1 MEDKWHVRDLFIM
14 QNFSLEIIFLQ
25 NFKTL
30 LHCLLVP
37 DLLSRSMKLF
47 SFLIFKDFLFVTSFK
62 QHDCDMPMCGFL
74 LGVYQAGYVGNQRS
88 SSPLLGLVIHQE
100 DSQNLVYGHTHGQD
114 VVMLYYSEM
123 IQNKIYNLSRL
134 ESGVIQDKLNCFNSE
149 F

>member
-1 MEDKWHVRDLFIM
+1 M
-14 QNFSLEIIFLQ
+14 EIIFLQ

-74 LGVYQAGYVGNQRS
+74 LGVYQAVWVCGESEVLKPTSRFGNS
-88 SSPLLGLVIHQE
+88 LGGLSELSIW
-100 DSQNLVYGHTHGQD
+100 S
-114 VVMLYYSEM
+114 YSWLGC
-123 IQNKIYNLSRL
+123 ITVK
-134 ESGVIQDKLNCFNSE
+134 
-149 F
+149 